1 MCVSAIA
8 FGRIGSAWFFCLVI
22 TTVFNVETY
31 STWLEGFFFFQKL
44 FKLAAVTLVRWTDS
58 CVYLITSRSLFGRVA
73 IIAHQMSARGKG
85 LRTTHYRG
93 AMMAAAC
100 WTSTNNTVRD
110 VYRSTQTSSIYR
122 SHRHTHNFGAGSQR
136 KIVALEENRFSYFF
150 SNGGKTD
157 NSSSQRRRLSLI
169 RPARLTPY
177 TLEIKRLKF
186 NNESLFFLNFK
197 IK

>member
-1 MCVSAIA
+1 MCVCVIA

-22 TTVFNVETY
+22 TTVLNVETY

-150 SNGGKTD
+150 FEWGKNRQQQQSAEASVHNPPSAVDPLYPRNQT
-157 NSSSQRRRLSLI
+157 
-169 RPARLTPY
+169 
-177 TLEIKRLKF
+177 IKIQQWIA
-186 NNESLFFLNFK
+186 FFPEF
-197 IK
+197 